1 MTPKKPTS
9 KESNKRNIRIFSYL
23 LFFYFGIRLLILPIL
38 AFQEEA
44 LELFGL
50 FGIIVNIGIAIFG
63 LYATYYLRKIK
74 KWALIALIIIFIL
87 NIISVLVL
95 STALGNT
102 KLPAVQIG
110 ILAFLLLMYRN
121 FKNAKMI

>member
-1 MTPKKPTS
+1 MTPKKPTP
-9 KESNKRNIRIFSYL
+9 KESNKRNIRIFSYM
-23 LFFYFGIRLLILPIL
+23 LFFYFGIRLIILPIL

-44 LELFGL
+44 VGFLGL
-50 FGIIVNIGIAIFG
+50 FSIIVDIGIAIFA
-63 LYATYYLRKIK
+63 LYATYHLRKIK

-110 ILAFLLLMYRN
+110 ILAFLLLIFRN
-121 FKNAKMI
+121 LKNAKMI

>member
-1 MTPKKPTS
+1 MNPKKPNP
-9 KESNKRNIRIFSYL
+9 KEANKRNIRIFSYV
-23 LFFYFGIRLLILPIL
+23 LFFYFGIRLLILSIL

>member
-1 MTPKKPTS
+1 MKSKKPTP

>member
-121 FKNAKMI
+121 LKNAKMI